1 MALYQST
8 TSRPG
13 LEKISHPDAER
24 VSSQTEPVFN
34 RQRATV
40 CFRVCSYLMQKKS
53 RHAEI
58 ENSRRSRLSP
68 TLSASNECVPRSA
81 VSSQQLVW
89 SMIRPGRC
97 PEVQAREKI

>member
-1 MALYQST
+1 
-8 TSRPG
+8 
-13 LEKISHPDAER
+13 
-24 VSSQTEPVFN
+24 
-34 RQRATV
+34 
-40 CFRVCSYLMQKKS
+40 MQKKS

-97 PEVQAREKI
+97 PEVQAREKMGPVLLDIPQVLVSPCFNLCRHRGIACHWHSYLHPLVQRTLKKVC